1 MKLPKVRDSVYCVVR
16 RYGIL
21 NTEPKA
27 VHVVYVCLSL
37 ERAQE
42 LADNCAFEYQER
54 NIIGFK
60 FEVQASNYVDE

>member
-1 MKLPKVRDSVYCVVR
+1 MKLPKVRDSVYCFVR

-27 VHVVYVCLSL
+27 VHVVYVCLSP

-42 LADNCAFEYQER
+42 LADNCTFEYQER
-54 NIIGFK
+54 NIVGFK